1 MNALLATHKPA
12 GVSSNHFLMCLKR
25 KYKLGKCGYSGTLD
39 PFASGLLLVG
49 VGAYTR
55 LFDYLDKSTKSYE
68 ATLWLGAKSKSLDIE
83 QVQEVACVSEF
94 KESEIIKVLN
104 SFVGKV
110 SYIPPRFSA
119 KHVNGKRAYELAR
132 EGVEFSLRESTMSVY
147 EIELLSYNHPFV
159 SFRVKVSEGAYIRS
173 LGELIAQ
180 KLGVNGALSALKR
193 VSEGSVSVGREEVRE
208 LEVFSHLAL
217 ERVELGEYK
226 KEIENGK
233 KFSLKLQ
240 NLKIHMPYLVV
251 FDDFFSII
259 EVNENQE
266 IKYRLNRIPRC

>member
-1 MNALLATHKPA
+1 MNALFAAHKPA
-12 GVSSNHFLMCLKR
+12 GASSNHFLTRLKR

-68 ATLWLGAKSKSLDIE
+68 ATLWLGAKSESLDIE
-83 QVQEVACVSEF
+83 QISQVECVEEYKREQIEEV
-94 KESEIIKVLN
+94 LQ
-104 SFVGKV
+104 SFVGKIT
-110 SYIPPRFSA
+110 YTPPKFSA
-119 KHVNGKRAYELAR
+119 KHINGKRAYELAR
-132 EGVEFSLRESTMSVY
+132 EGVEFALKECEMQVF

-173 LGELIAQ
+173 LGELVAQ

-193 VSEGSVSVGREEVRE
+193 ISEGSVKLGSEELRE
-208 LEVFSHLAL
+208 LDALSHLAL
-217 ERVELGEYK
+217 KQVELNEFY
-226 KEIENGK
+226 EEFYNGK
-233 KFSLKLQ
+233 KIALKKQKLEA
-240 NLKIHMPYLVV
+240 NIPYLVV

-259 EVNENQE
+259 EVNENKE
-266 IKYRLNRIPRC
+266 VKYRLNRIPKC